1 MCRTICNF
9 ICLFC
14 STAIMEVYKERKVY
28 IMVCQ
33 QMRKNFLWDYDN
45 VYSWICTQHWSLTK
59 GIQKYPL
66 DVTLAL
72 LFPRAEL
79 VKNYIFTNIH
89 FIRFIITR
97 RTKFTSRKIKN
108 KILIIHFSK
117 ILLNYK
123 WTNRAISN
131 ILKCS

>member
-45 VYSWICTQHWSLTK
+45 VYSWICTQHSSLTK

-108 KILIIHFSK
+108 KILIILFSK

-131 ILKCS
+131 ILKCR